1 MRWINAGA
9 TDSVQLGS
17 MVLDRSQPSSPA
29 QPAQSEPVHNLPAV
43 AERHDLVSIPAA
55 IPAAW
60 PAGASQLAIAID
72 VVHRSNDVEVRR
84 DWVAAARN

>member
-1 MRWINAGA
+1 
-9 TDSVQLGS
+9 
-17 MVLDRSQPSSPA
+17 MVLYRSQPSSPA
-29 QPAQSEPVHNLPAV
+29 QPAQSEPVRNLPAL

-60 PAGASQLAIAID
+60 PTGASQLAIAID
-72 VVHRSNDVEVRR
+72 VCHRTNDVEVRH

>member
-1 MRWINAGA
+1 
-9 TDSVQLGS
+9 

-29 QPAQSEPVHNLPAV
+29 QPAQSETVRNLPAV
-43 AERHDLVSIPAA
+43 AGGTIWSAFLP

-72 VVHRSNDVEVRR
+72 VCHRSNDVEVRAGR
-84 DWVAAARN
+84 RRAQLS